1 MKPTIAESALN
12 RMLNFA
18 DELDAITA
26 TVAPAGAAL
35 DNALATPTP
44 PMPAD
49 PALADAVVLEQ
60 LGLAPA
66 P

>member
-1 MKPTIAESALN
+1 MKPTIAASALN

-35 DNALATPTP
+35 DNVLATPTP

-49 PALADAVVLEQ
+49 PALADAALLEG

>member
-12 RMLNFA
+12 RLLNFA
-18 DELDAITA
+18 DELDALGA
-26 TVAPAGAAL
+26 VAPQGARL
-35 DNALATPTP
+35 DEALATPTP
-44 PMPAD
+44 PLPAD
-49 PALADAVVLEQ
+49 PALAEAVVLDG

>member
-12 RMLNFA
+12 RLLNFA
-18 DELDAITA
+18 DELDAPPVPPI
-26 TVAPAGAAL
+26 GAAIDAVL
-35 DNALATPTP
+35 DAPTP
-44 PMPAD
+44 PLPAD
-49 PALADAVVLEQ
+49 PALADAVVLEG